1 MAEKDPTARLRR
13 AVIENNLFLVKR
25 LVQRTDQRNP
35 DSSHQRYTS
44 LAWAAVQGNEET
56 FEFLLQ
62 NGHDDYECSRDV
74 ENNTI
79 LMLLADQ
86 RGALGDPFTLSSNG
100 DIHRAALRMATL
112 YYERYPKTLDWTNI
126 HGKTPLHAAAL
137 KGNEELVR
145 MLCDLGADLN
155 LSDNRGNT
163 PLHYASTWGHIPIV
177 QLLIERGCQYSARND
192 EGFTASDYAYSYST
206 RDTLQDAA
214 RLQFEHNKKSR
225 RAIFAQ
231 AAHRGGEQMGIVP
244 PNIHSES
251 PRTRDIKSP
260 MQRMRSGSGTSRT
273 TNTSDSGE
281 YENGLAAPHSHSSL
295 SSSSPSSQPSAS
307 SHSHYHPPPTLGHSV
322 SASATFPGQLNPP
335 ANPASALSQLASR
348 VRERDADAMEKYMR
362 RNRSESSSTDN
373 KSMNGSYNST
383 GSSANGDNLTSLSI
397 FPSSGST
404 TPKRLRP
411 SISASHLRSAE
422 PPLSPTPEQPEI
434 RTRSGTGPSSSRP
447 SPRPLPILTRSS
459 STSNSPQSMS
469 NASHV
474 HEEAGSFTGPPSQ
487 YAQFPEPPLPP
498 EESSTPTAGRRMG
511 FHSLA
516 KPLPGLDTL
525 TAGHR
530 RGMSAASFRGA

>member
-1 MAEKDPTARLRR
+1 MAEKDPAARLRR
-13 AVIENNLFLVKR
+13 AVKENNLFLVKR

-35 DSSHQRYTS
+35 DPNYQRYTS
-44 LAWAAVQGNEET
+44 LAWAAVHGNEET

-86 RGALGDPFTLSSNG
+86 KGALGDPHAPLPSNG
-100 DIHRAALRMATL
+100 DNHRAALRMATL
-112 YYERYPKTLDWTNI
+112 YYERYPKTLDWTNTQ
-126 HGKTPLHAAAL
+126 GRTPLHAAAL

-155 LSDNRGNT
+155 LSDNQGNT
-163 PLHYASTWGHIPIV
+163 PLHYASAWGHVPIV
-177 QLLIERGCQYSARND
+177 QLLIERGCQYAARND
-192 EGFTASDYAYSYST
+192 EGFTASDYAYSYT
-206 RDTLQDAA
+206 TQTTLQDAA
-214 RLQFEHNKKSR
+214 RLQYELNKKSR

-231 AAHRGGEQMGIVP
+231 AANRGSEMGIVP
-244 PNIHSES
+244 PNLHPENSRAREIRS
-251 PRTRDIKSP
+251 PS
-260 MQRMRSGSGTSRT
+260 QRMRSGSGTSRT

-281 YENGLAAPHSHSSL
+281 YENGLMAPHSHSSL
-295 SSSSPSSQPSAS
+295 STSSSPSQPSAS
-307 SHSHYHPPPTLGHSV
+307 SHSHYHPPPTLGHSA

-348 VRERDADAMEKYMR
+348 VRERDADAMEKYLR

-373 KSMNGSYNST
+373 KSVNGSFSSNGNADNLGSLAVFLPS
-383 GSSANGDNLTSLSI
+383 GSS
-397 FPSSGST
+397 

-411 SISASHLRSAE
+411 SISASHLRSTE
-422 PPLSPTPEQPEI
+422 PLSPTLEQPEH

-447 SPRPLPILTRSS
+447 SPYPHPVLTRSS
-459 STSNSPQSMS
+459 SMS
-469 NASHV
+469 NQGHV
-474 HEEAGSFTGPPSQ
+474 HEEPGSFTGPPSQ

-498 EESSTPTAGRRMG
+498 EDSSTPTAGRRMA
-511 FHSLA
+511 FHPLS
-516 KPLPGLDTL
+516 KPLDTL